1 MGAVRWCDV
10 LRGSFRVFAASLSGR
25 VRGVLLAVVTLVALL
40 GSLLVVVSQP
50 TPAQAAVT
58 GTGGQYVPMPSN
70 ARVLGGGTSK
80 GTYRTVK
87 VAGVD
92 GLPSSGIGAVTMMVT
107 IVAPAGQGQ
116 LFGRPSSSDPST
128 LLMVYNAGVGGNT
141 SNSSLLA
148 VADDGTIQVMTE
160 TAQSTVIIDITGY
173 YTSTKNGVSA
183 GGFVAMSPA
192 RVLDSR
198 DGTGAAAG
206 QIPAGSQRTIQ
217 ASGSNGIPAGAAAV
231 AVNIVVINREAK
243 AGYVRPTPTD
253 GVRST
258 GVLNYNSTA
267 GLTTAMN
274 AQVAL
279 NSAGKFSL
287 STAEGGG
294 KIDLVVDI
302 QGYFLQSNPG
312 GGFTP
317 QAGRLVDTRTTAS
330 IAAGASFAVQVG
342 GRAGAPTVEGGL
354 SAAAV
359 TFTAV
364 NNSGADSYAKMWA
377 DGAAEPDSSAISS
390 DTTSIVSNTVV
401 TPVGANGNIRIKNMG
416 KAAMNYVVDLQGTY
430 NSLPGGPSDTN
441 RTGQRTS
448 ATTLPFPITDQTNAS
463 VDVGTGNLLV
473 TTSAMSLPG
482 ATSSTPIGAAY
493 NSRSTTVGDVNTM
506 DANRWQYAL
515 AGAGDLTAN
524 ADGVIYTDAVGTAW
538 QFRPSGAQGAF
549 ISPAGLQQ
557 TLTRVDNSTTHEY
570 TLKGWTS
577 NSTTHFNLAGQP
589 TSIVDRNKNQI
600 SFNSDEPGFTLK
612 SLVSTAGVSGA
623 RTANSSYANGVQ
635 TFSQTS
641 GSSSRSVSWTKNSTG
656 DITTYTDALGKQTT
670 FGYTNGDLTSI
681 TAPEGGVTAFTYD
694 SSDRVTKVEQRNTTA
709 GSPGTAVTR
718 FSFKDDTTTLVAD
731 PRSDQSA
738 AVADAKRTTYT
749 LDGND
754 LVTNAVDPAD
764 RERGREYNPANNGVA
779 TATVGKEGGT
789 GTSAQSKSTNDY
801 GKNESQSLTKS
812 TSSSGASSSAT
823 YDAPGA
829 ANKYLPSSTTDSAG
843 DSTSYGYSGVGNQTS
858 TSTGS
863 GADAAKAE
871 LDYNSDG
878 TVKTATAP
886 GNGGNPTKYEY
897 ENKQLKKVTAPNN
910 PSSNTDIIG
919 AKEYTYDAFGRVRT
933 ETDGRGNTTTYGYD
947 NDDRTTSIA
956 FSDGTAT
963 VTRSYDGNGNLL
975 TETSATGT
983 ITNAYDRRN
992 RLTSTVNTA
1001 GGGTVSYGYDLA
1013 GNTVTVTD
1021 AQGQVTHAY
1030 DPSNVLTATTYP
1042 TTAGTAKQVY
1052 LTDDHGRRTNTWLG
1066 APSNATPGVEPAS
1079 WTGHQQVEYDSSGKI
1094 THIKAWTGK
1103 DTTLEVNTKYCYQ
1116 FEAPSDGTCD
1126 DSDKSKDRSKLQWTR
1141 DGSGQAT
1148 KYGYTSGR
1156 LTKITQSGGDT
1167 PTNWAFT
1174 YDKAGN
1180 RTRATATNAT
1190 TEATVS
1196 DQQLSYNAL
1205 GQITTTGY
1213 AYDKTGNMTASPG
1226 ATYTYNG
1233 AQQMTSSTKDGKKT
1247 TYEYAGADMNKLLY
1261 QATDGGAEYGYT
1273 YGTSD
1278 SNGIPVIA
1286 GRELVGTG
1294 TAAVI
1299 SDPTTGQPLDLRT
1312 TDGTT
1317 SMYVLDGI
1325 GNPVA
1330 SIADTGDVAYKVTYD
1345 AYGKE
1350 QVSDD
1355 GGSSAQWQ
1363 QNPYGYKV
1371 GIRASNTDTELT
1383 KFGYRWQSAGTG
1395 TWIER
1400 DTLDAPLSPSDAN
1413 RYAFAGADP
1422 INRSDPTGRSVGGA
1436 VASGVVNGLGVAAGA
1451 VICASTGG
1459 LGCLLG
1465 GVAAGVFF
1473 GAVGGVASEAVEGG
1487 NDYGTSALE
1496 GAVEGGV
1503 SGLVGGGLGLAAT
1516 RFLPTRL

>member
-1 MGAVRWCDV
+1 M
-10 LRGSFRVFAASLSGR
+10 
-25 VRGVLLAVVTLVALL
+25 TLVALL

-92 GLPSSGIGAVTMMVT
+92 GLPSTGIGAVTMMVT

-192 RVLDSR
+192 RVLNSQ

-217 ASGSNGIPAGAAAV
+217 ATGSNGIPKGAAAV
-231 AVNIVVINREAK
+231 AVNIIVINREAK
-243 AGYVRPTPTD
+243 AGYVRPTPTC

-279 NSAGKFSL
+279 SDDGKFSL

-441 RTGQRTS
+441 RTGKRTS
-448 ATTLPFPITDQTNAS
+448 ATTLPFPITDQTSAS

-473 TTSAMSLPG
+473 TTTAMSLPG
-482 ATSSTPIGAAY
+482 VTQNTTIGAAY
-493 NSRSTTVGDVNTM
+493 NSRSTTVGDANTM

-524 ADGVIYTDAVGTAW
+524 AAGVIYTDAVGTAW

-549 ISPAGLQQ
+549 TSPAGLQQ

-612 SLVSTAGVSGA
+612 SLVSTAGVTGA

-641 GSSSRSVSWTKNSTG
+641 GSSTRSVSWTKNSTG
-656 DITTYTDALGKQTT
+656 DITAYTDALGKKTT
-670 FGYTNGDLTSI
+670 FGYTSGDLTSI

-731 PRSDQSA
+731 PRSDQSV
-738 AVADAKRTTYT
+738 AVADTKYTNYT

-754 LVTNAVDPAD
+754 LVTNVVDAAK
-764 RERGREYNPANNGVA
+764 REQSRSYKSTNNGVENSS
-779 TATVGKEGGT
+779 VGT
-789 GTSAQSKSTNDY
+789 GASASTSKNMY
-801 GKNESQSLTKS
+801 GANNEQSLTQS
-812 TSSSGASSSAT
+812 ESGSGTKNSAT
-823 YDAPGA
+823 YGSGSA
-829 ANKYLPSSTTDSAG
+829 AYLPSKVTDSSG
-843 DSTSYGYSGVGNQTS
+843 NETNYGYDGPGNQTS
-858 TSTGS
+858 TATG
-863 GADAAKAE
+863 GTGPEAAKAE
-871 LDYNSDG
+871 LEYNKKETDPYAWG
-878 TVKTATAP
+878 AVKSATAP
-886 GNGGNPTKYEY
+886 GDGDRKTTYSY
-897 ENKQLKKVTAPNN
+897 DTHDQLLAITAPA
-910 PSSNTDIIG
+910 NTVG
-919 AKEYTYDAFGRVRT
+919 EQKYSYDDFGRVKNH
-933 ETDGRGNTTTYGYD
+933 TDGDGGVTTYTYD
-947 NDDRTTSIA
+947 NDDRLLTTA
-956 FSDGTAT
+956 FDDGTAT
-963 VTRSYDGNGNLL
+963 VTNTYDGNGNQL
-975 TETSATGT
+975 TEQSATGT
-983 ITNAYDRRN
+983 ITNTYDQRN

-1001 GGGTVSYGYDLA
+1001 GGGTVSYGFDLA
-1013 GNTVTVTD
+1013 GNTHTVTD
-1021 AQGQVTHAY
+1021 GHGTVTHDY
-1030 DPSNVLTATTYP
+1030 DVANVLTRTTYP
-1042 TTAGTAKQVY
+1042 TANGGTAKQVY
-1052 LTDDHGRRTNTWLG
+1052 KNDDHGRRTDTWLG
-1066 APSNATPGVEPAS
+1066 AVENTDPTQDPTSWQAHQTITYGVSDHVTGVRAVNAEDPSKPVVSLTYCYITGIDAGGDCSATNSANATDKIQWVKDNI
-1079 WTGHQQVEYDSSGKI
+1079 TQQTTTYTYDS
-1094 THIKAWTGK
+1094 
-1103 DTTLEVNTKYCYQ
+1103 NN
-1116 FEAPSDGTCD
+1116 
-1126 DSDKSKDRSKLQWTR
+1126 
-1141 DGSGQAT
+1141 
-1148 KYGYTSGR
+1148 R
-1156 LTKITQSGGDT
+1156 LTKATQAGGTTNIT
-1167 PTNWAFT
+1167 WAYT
-1174 YDKAGN
+1174 YDAAGN
-1180 RTRATATNAT
+1180 RLTAKRGGDVTSSQTLTYN
-1190 TEATVS
+1190 TV
-1196 DQQLSYNAL
+1196 
-1205 GQITTTGY
+1205 GQITSDGY
-1213 AYDKTGNMTASPG
+1213 AYDKVGNLTTAPG
-1226 ATYTYNG
+1226 QTFTYNG
-1233 AQQMTSSTKDGKKT
+1233 AQQMTSSTKDGVT
-1247 TYEYAGADMNKLLY
+1247 TRYEYAGSDMNKLLS
-1261 QATDGGAEYGYT
+1261 QVTDGGAEYDYT

-1278 SNGIPVIA
+1278 SNGVPVIA
-1286 GRELVGTG
+1286 SRTIAGTG
-1294 TAAVI
+1294 TASVI
-1299 SDPTTGQPLDLRT
+1299 SDPGTGQPLDLQT

-1317 SMYVLDGI
+1317 SMWVIDGT

-1330 SIADTGDVAYKVTYD
+1330 AIADTGKTAYTVSYDPYGVETVTVGAD
-1345 AYGKE
+1345 
-1350 QVSDD
+1350 
-1355 GGSSAQWQ
+1355 SAQWKQ
-1363 QNPYGYKV
+1363 HPYGFKS
-1371 GIRASNTDTELT
+1371 GLRSSSTENGLT
-1383 KFGYRWQSAGTG
+1383 KFGYRWQSSTTG
-1395 TWIER
+1395 AWIER
-1400 DTLDAPLSPSDAN
+1400 DTLDAPLDPTNAN
-1413 RYAFAGADP
+1413 RYAFAAGDP
-1422 INRSDPTGRSVGGA
+1422 INHSDPTGQYDLWQATVTGAASGIGSAAGGCLAGGA
-1436 VASGVVNGLGVAAGA
+1436 VGTLAGGVGALPGCGLGAA
-1451 VICASTGG
+1451 TGLVSG
-1459 LGCLLG
+1459 
-1465 GVAAGVFF
+1465 F
-1473 GAVGGVASEAVEGG
+1473 VGGFVTNSLLQLTGMA
-1487 NDYGTSALE
+1487 
-1496 GAVEGGV
+1496 
-1503 SGLVGGGLGLAAT
+1503 
-1516 RFLPTRL
+1516 

>member
-1 MGAVRWCDV
+1 M
-10 LRGSFRVFAASLSGR
+10 
-25 VRGVLLAVVTLVALL
+25 TLVALL

-92 GLPSSGIGAVTMMVT
+92 GLPSTGIGAVTMMVT

-192 RVLDSR
+192 RVLNSQ

-217 ASGSNGIPAGAAAV
+217 ATGSNGIPKGAAAV
-231 AVNIVVINREAK
+231 AVNIIVINREAK
-243 AGYVRPTPTD
+243 AGYVRPTPTG

-279 NSAGKFSL
+279 SDDGKFSL

-441 RTGQRTS
+441 RTGKRTS
-448 ATTLPFPITDQTNAS
+448 ATTLPFPITDQTSAS

-473 TTSAMSLPG
+473 TTTAMSLPG
-482 ATSSTPIGAAY
+482 VTQNTTIGAAY
-493 NSRSTTVGDVNTM
+493 NSRSTTVGDANTM

-524 ADGVIYTDAVGTAW
+524 AAGVIYTDAVGTAW

-549 ISPAGLQQ
+549 TSPAGLQQ

-612 SLVSTAGVSGA
+612 SLVSTAGVTGA

-641 GSSSRSVSWTKNSTG
+641 GSSTRSVSWTKNSTG
-656 DITTYTDALGKQTT
+656 DITAYTDALGKKTT
-670 FGYTNGDLTSI
+670 FGYTSGDLTSI

-731 PRSDQSA
+731 PRSDQSV
-738 AVADAKRTTYT
+738 AVADTKYTNYT

-754 LVTNAVDPAD
+754 LVTNVVDAAK
-764 RERGREYNPANNGVA
+764 REQSRSYKSTNNGVENSS
-779 TATVGKEGGT
+779 VGT
-789 GTSAQSKSTNDY
+789 GASASTSKNMY
-801 GKNESQSLTKS
+801 GANNEQSLTQS
-812 TSSSGASSSAT
+812 ESGSGTKNSAT
-823 YDAPGA
+823 YGSGSA
-829 ANKYLPSSTTDSAG
+829 AYLPSKVTDSSG
-843 DSTSYGYSGVGNQTS
+843 NETNYGYDGPGNQTS
-858 TSTGS
+858 TATG
-863 GADAAKAE
+863 GTGPEAAKAE
-871 LDYNSDG
+871 LEYNKKETDPYAWG
-878 TVKTATAP
+878 AVKSATAP
-886 GNGGNPTKYEY
+886 GDGDRKTTYSY
-897 ENKQLKKVTAPNN
+897 DTHDQLLAITAPA
-910 PSSNTDIIG
+910 NTVG
-919 AKEYTYDAFGRVRT
+919 EQKYSYDDFGRVKNH
-933 ETDGRGNTTTYGYD
+933 TDGDGGVTTYTYD
-947 NDDRTTSIA
+947 NDDRLLTTA
-956 FSDGTAT
+956 FDDGTAT
-963 VTRSYDGNGNLL
+963 VTNTYDGNGNQL
-975 TETSATGT
+975 TEQSATGT
-983 ITNAYDRRN
+983 ITNTYDQRN

-1001 GGGTVSYGYDLA
+1001 GGGTVSYGFDLA
-1013 GNTVTVTD
+1013 GNTHTVTD
-1021 AQGQVTHAY
+1021 GHGTVTHDY
-1030 DPSNVLTATTYP
+1030 DVANVLTRTTYP
-1042 TTAGTAKQVY
+1042 TANGGTAKQVY
-1052 LTDDHGRRTNTWLG
+1052 KNDDHGRRTDTWLG
-1066 APSNATPGVEPAS
+1066 AVENTDPTQDPTSWQAHQTITYGVSDHVTGVRAVNAEDPSKPVVSLTYCYITGIDAGGDCSATNSANATDKIQWVKDNI
-1079 WTGHQQVEYDSSGKI
+1079 TQQTTTYTYDS
-1094 THIKAWTGK
+1094 
-1103 DTTLEVNTKYCYQ
+1103 NN
-1116 FEAPSDGTCD
+1116 
-1126 DSDKSKDRSKLQWTR
+1126 
-1141 DGSGQAT
+1141 
-1148 KYGYTSGR
+1148 R
-1156 LTKITQSGGDT
+1156 LTKATQAGGTTNIT
-1167 PTNWAFT
+1167 WAYT
-1174 YDKAGN
+1174 YDAAGN
-1180 RTRATATNAT
+1180 RLTAKRGGDVTSSQTLTYN
-1190 TEATVS
+1190 TV
-1196 DQQLSYNAL
+1196 
-1205 GQITTTGY
+1205 GQITSDGY
-1213 AYDKTGNMTASPG
+1213 AYDKVGNLTTAPG
-1226 ATYTYNG
+1226 QTFTYNG
-1233 AQQMTSSTKDGKKT
+1233 AQQMTSSTKDGVT
-1247 TYEYAGADMNKLLY
+1247 TRYEYAGSDMNKLLS
-1261 QATDGGAEYGYT
+1261 QVTDGGAEYDYT

-1278 SNGIPVIA
+1278 SNGVPVIA
-1286 GRELVGTG
+1286 SRTIAGTG
-1294 TAAVI
+1294 TASVI
-1299 SDPTTGQPLDLRT
+1299 SDPGTGQPLDLQT

-1317 SMYVLDGI
+1317 SMWVIDGT

-1330 SIADTGDVAYKVTYD
+1330 AIADTGKTAYTVSYDPYGVETVTVGAD
-1345 AYGKE
+1345 
-1350 QVSDD
+1350 
-1355 GGSSAQWQ
+1355 SAQWK
-1363 QNPYGYKV
+1363 QNPYGFKS
-1371 GIRASNTDTELT
+1371 GLRSSSTENGLT
-1383 KFGYRWQSAGTG
+1383 KFGYRWQSSTTG
-1395 TWIER
+1395 AWIER
-1400 DTLDAPLSPSDAN
+1400 DTLDAPLDPTNAN
-1413 RYAFAGADP
+1413 RYAFAAGDP
-1422 INRSDPTGRSVGGA
+1422 INHSDPTGQYDLWQATVTGAASGIGSAAGGCLAGGA
-1436 VASGVVNGLGVAAGA
+1436 VGTLAGGVGALPGCGLGAA
-1451 VICASTGG
+1451 TGLVSG
-1459 LGCLLG
+1459 
-1465 GVAAGVFF
+1465 F
-1473 GAVGGVASEAVEGG
+1473 VGGFVTNSLLQLTGMA
-1487 NDYGTSALE
+1487 
-1496 GAVEGGV
+1496 
-1503 SGLVGGGLGLAAT
+1503 
-1516 RFLPTRL
+1516 

>member
-1 MGAVRWCDV
+1 M
-10 LRGSFRVFAASLSGR
+10 
-25 VRGVLLAVVTLVALL
+25 LAVVTLVALL

-92 GLPSSGIGAVTMMVT
+92 GLPSTGIGAVTMMVT

-192 RVLDSR
+192 RVLNSQ

-217 ASGSNGIPAGAAAV
+217 ATGSNGIPKGAAAV
-231 AVNIVVINREAK
+231 AVNIIVINREAK
-243 AGYVRPTPTD
+243 AGYVRPTPTG

-279 NSAGKFSL
+279 SDDGKFSL

-441 RTGQRTS
+441 RTGKRTS
-448 ATTLPFPITDQTNAS
+448 ATTLPFPITDQTSAS

-473 TTSAMSLPG
+473 TTTAMSLPG
-482 ATSSTPIGAAY
+482 VTQNTTIGAAY
-493 NSRSTTVGDVNTM
+493 NSRSTTVGDANTM

-524 ADGVIYTDAVGTAW
+524 AAGVIYTDAVGTAW

-549 ISPAGLQQ
+549 TSPAGLQQ

-612 SLVSTAGVSGA
+612 SLVSTAGVTGA

-641 GSSSRSVSWTKNSTG
+641 GSSTRSVSWTKNSTG
-656 DITTYTDALGKQTT
+656 DITAYTDALGKKTT
-670 FGYTNGDLTSI
+670 FGYTSGDLTSI

-731 PRSDQSA
+731 PRSDQSV
-738 AVADAKRTTYT
+738 AVADTKYTNYT

-754 LVTNAVDPAD
+754 LVTNVVDAAK
-764 RERGREYNPANNGVA
+764 REQSRSYKSTNNGVENSS
-779 TATVGKEGGT
+779 VGT
-789 GTSAQSKSTNDY
+789 GASASTSKNMY
-801 GKNESQSLTKS
+801 GANNEQSLTQS
-812 TSSSGASSSAT
+812 ESGSGTKNSAT
-823 YDAPGA
+823 YGSGSA
-829 ANKYLPSSTTDSAG
+829 AYLPSKVTDSSG
-843 DSTSYGYSGVGNQTS
+843 NETNYGYDGPGNQTS
-858 TSTGS
+858 TATG
-863 GADAAKAE
+863 GTGPEAAKAE
-871 LDYNSDG
+871 LEYNKKETDPYAWG
-878 TVKTATAP
+878 AVKSATAP
-886 GNGGNPTKYEY
+886 GDGDRKTTYSY
-897 ENKQLKKVTAPNN
+897 DTHDQLLAITAPA
-910 PSSNTDIIG
+910 NTVG
-919 AKEYTYDAFGRVRT
+919 EQKYSYDDFGRVKNH
-933 ETDGRGNTTTYGYD
+933 TDGDGGVTTYTYD
-947 NDDRTTSIA
+947 NDDRLLTTA
-956 FSDGTAT
+956 FDDGTAT
-963 VTRSYDGNGNLL
+963 VTNTYDGNGNQL
-975 TETSATGT
+975 TEQSATGT
-983 ITNAYDRRN
+983 ITNTYDQRN

-1013 GNTVTVTD
+1013 GNTHTVTD
-1021 AQGQVTHAY
+1021 GHGTVTHDY
-1030 DPSNVLTATTYP
+1030 DVANVLTRTTYP
-1042 TTAGTAKQVY
+1042 TANGGTAKQVY
-1052 LTDDHGRRTNTWLG
+1052 KNDDHGRRTDTWLG
-1066 APSNATPGVEPAS
+1066 AVENTDPTQDPTSWQAHQTITYGVSDHVTGVRAVNAEDPSKPVVSLTYCYITGIDAGGDCSATNSANATDKIQWVKDNI
-1079 WTGHQQVEYDSSGKI
+1079 TQQTTTYTYDS
-1094 THIKAWTGK
+1094 
-1103 DTTLEVNTKYCYQ
+1103 NN
-1116 FEAPSDGTCD
+1116 
-1126 DSDKSKDRSKLQWTR
+1126 
-1141 DGSGQAT
+1141 
-1148 KYGYTSGR
+1148 R
-1156 LTKITQSGGDT
+1156 LTKATQAGGTTNIT
-1167 PTNWAFT
+1167 WAYT
-1174 YDKAGN
+1174 YDAAGN
-1180 RTRATATNAT
+1180 RLTAKRGGDVTSSQTLTYN
-1190 TEATVS
+1190 TV
-1196 DQQLSYNAL
+1196 
-1205 GQITTTGY
+1205 GQITSDGY
-1213 AYDKTGNMTASPG
+1213 AYDKVGNLTTAPG
-1226 ATYTYNG
+1226 QTFTYNG
-1233 AQQMTSSTKDGKKT
+1233 AQQMTSSTKDGVT
-1247 TYEYAGADMNKLLY
+1247 TRYEYAGSDMNKLLS
-1261 QATDGGAEYGYT
+1261 QVTDGGAEYDYT

-1278 SNGIPVIA
+1278 SNGVPVIA
-1286 GRELVGTG
+1286 SRTIAGTG
-1294 TAAVI
+1294 TASVI
-1299 SDPTTGQPLDLRT
+1299 SDPGTGQPLDLQT

-1317 SMYVLDGI
+1317 SMWVIDGT

-1330 SIADTGDVAYKVTYD
+1330 AIADTGKTAYTVSYDPYGVETVTVGAD
-1345 AYGKE
+1345 
-1350 QVSDD
+1350 
-1355 GGSSAQWQ
+1355 SAQWK
-1363 QNPYGYKV
+1363 QNPYGFKS
-1371 GIRASNTDTELT
+1371 GLRSSSTENGLT
-1383 KFGYRWQSAGTG
+1383 KFGYRWQSSTTG
-1395 TWIER
+1395 AWIER
-1400 DTLDAPLSPSDAN
+1400 DTLDAPLDPTNAN
-1413 RYAFAGADP
+1413 RYAFAAGDP
-1422 INRSDPTGRSVGGA
+1422 INHSDPTGQYDLWQATVTGAASGIGSAAGGCLAGGA
-1436 VASGVVNGLGVAAGA
+1436 VGTLAGGVGALPGCGLGAA
-1451 VICASTGG
+1451 TGLVSG
-1459 LGCLLG
+1459 
-1465 GVAAGVFF
+1465 F
-1473 GAVGGVASEAVEGG
+1473 VGGFVTNSLLQLTGMA
-1487 NDYGTSALE
+1487 
-1496 GAVEGGV
+1496 
-1503 SGLVGGGLGLAAT
+1503 
-1516 RFLPTRL
+1516 

>member
-1 MGAVRWCDV
+1 M
-10 LRGSFRVFAASLSGR
+10 
-25 VRGVLLAVVTLVALL
+25 
-40 GSLLVVVSQP
+40 
-50 TPAQAAVT
+50 
-58 GTGGQYVPMPSN
+58 
-70 ARVLGGGTSK
+70 
-80 GTYRTVK
+80 
-87 VAGVD
+87 
-92 GLPSSGIGAVTMMVT
+92 
-107 IVAPAGQGQ
+107 
-116 LFGRPSSSDPST
+116 
-128 LLMVYNAGVGGNT
+128 
-141 SNSSLLA
+141 
-148 VADDGTIQVMTE
+148 
-160 TAQSTVIIDITGY
+160 
-173 YTSTKNGVSA
+173 
-183 GGFVAMSPA
+183 
-192 RVLDSR
+192 
-198 DGTGAAAG
+198 
-206 QIPAGSQRTIQ
+206 
-217 ASGSNGIPAGAAAV
+217 
-231 AVNIVVINREAK
+231 
-243 AGYVRPTPTD
+243 
-253 GVRST
+253 
-258 GVLNYNSTA
+258 
-267 GLTTAMN
+267 
-274 AQVAL
+274 
-279 NSAGKFSL
+279 
-287 STAEGGG
+287 
-294 KIDLVVDI
+294 
-302 QGYFLQSNPG
+302 
-312 GGFTP
+312 
-317 QAGRLVDTRTTAS
+317 
-330 IAAGASFAVQVG
+330 
-342 GRAGAPTVEGGL
+342 
-354 SAAAV
+354 

-364 NNSGADSYAKMWA
+364 NDSGADSYAKMWA

-416 KAAMNYVVDLQGTY
+416 TAAMNYVVDLQGAY
-430 NSLPGGPSDTN
+430 NSLPGGPVNTN

-473 TTSAMSLPG
+473 TTTAMSLPG
-482 ATSSTPIGAAY
+482 VTQNTTIGAAY
-493 NSRSTTVGDVNTM
+493 NSRSTTVGDANTM

-623 RTANSSYANGVQ
+623 RTANSSYANRVQ

-641 GSSSRSVSWTKNSTG
+641 GSSKRSVSWAKNSTG
-656 DITTYTDALGKQTT
+656 DITTYTDALGKKTT
-670 FGYTNGDLTSI
+670 FGYTSGDLTSI

-694 SSDRVTKVEQRNTTA
+694 SSDRITEVEQRNTTA

-731 PRSDQSA
+731 PRSDQSV

-754 LVTNAVDPAD
+754 LVTKAVDPAD
-764 RERGREYNPANNGVA
+764 RERGREYNPANNGVT
-779 TATVGKEGGT
+779 TATTGT
-789 GTSAQSKSTNDY
+789 GDTTSTSTNDY

-812 TSSSGASSSAT
+812 TSSSGSSSSAT

-843 DSTSYGYSGVGNQTS
+843 DSTSYEYSGVGNPTS
-858 TSTGS
+858 TSTG
-863 GADAAKAE
+863 GTADAAKAE

-910 PSSNTDIIG
+910 PSSNTDIVG
-919 AKEYTYDAFGRVRT
+919 AKEYTYDGFGRMRT

-983 ITNAYDRRN
+983 ITNTYDQRN

-1021 AQGQVTHAY
+1021 AQGQVTHEY

-1042 TTAGTAKQVY
+1042 TNAGTAKQVY
-1052 LTDDHGRRTNTWLG
+1052 LTDDHGRRTDTWLG
-1066 APSNATPGVEPAS
+1066 APSNATPGAEPAS
-1079 WTGHQQVEYDSSGKI
+1079 WTGHQQVEYDASGKI

-1103 DTTLEVNTKYCYQ
+1103 DAALEVNTKYCYQ

-1190 TEATVS
+1190 IEATVS

-1233 AQQMTSSTKDGKKT
+1233 AQQMTSSTKDGKTT

-1261 QATDGGAEYGYT
+1261 QATDGRAEYGYT

-1278 SNGIPVIA
+1278 SNGVPVIA
-1286 GRELVGTG
+1286 SRELVGTG

-1299 SDPTTGQPLDLRT
+1299 SDPTTGQLLDLRT

-1330 SIADTGDVAYKVTYD
+1330 SLKDTGAVAYKVTYD

-1350 QVSDD
+1350 QVNAD

-1363 QNPYGYKV
+1363 QNPYGYKA
-1371 GIRASNTDTELT
+1371 GIRASNTDTGLT
-1383 KFGYRWQSAGTG
+1383 KFGYRWQSAATG
-1395 TWIER
+1395 SWIER
-1400 DTLDAPLSPSDAN
+1400 DTLDAPLSPSNAN
-1413 RYAFAGADP
+1413 RYAYAGADP
-1422 INRSDPTGRSVGGA
+1422 INKSDPRGRD
-1436 VASGVVNGLGVAAGA
+1436 
-1451 VICASTGG
+1451 
-1459 LGCLLG
+1459 
-1465 GVAAGVFF
+1465 VFDSATDAF
-1473 GAVGGVASEAVEGG
+1473 GKA
-1487 NDYGTSALE
+1487 
-1496 GAVEGGV
+1496 
-1503 SGLVGGGLGLAAT
+1503 GLVGNLANIGYYAAT
-1516 RFLPTRL
+1516 GNSKAAATETVGLITGTLAGAACELGIAAATGGVGVIATAGCYAVGTAVSNVTTGKVF

>member
-1 MGAVRWCDV
+1 M
-10 LRGSFRVFAASLSGR
+10 
-25 VRGVLLAVVTLVALL
+25 TLVALL

-92 GLPSSGIGAVTMMVT
+92 GLPSTGIGAVTMMVT

-192 RVLDSR
+192 RVLNSQ

-217 ASGSNGIPAGAAAV
+217 ATGSNGIPKGAAAV
-231 AVNIVVINREAK
+231 AVNIIVINREAK
-243 AGYVRPTPTD
+243 AGYVRPTPTC

-279 NSAGKFSL
+279 SDDGKFSL

-441 RTGQRTS
+441 RTGKRTS
-448 ATTLPFPITDQTNAS
+448 ATTLPFPITDQTSAS

-473 TTSAMSLPG
+473 TTTAMSLPG
-482 ATSSTPIGAAY
+482 VTQNTTIGAAY
-493 NSRSTTVGDVNTM
+493 NSRSTTVGDANTM

-524 ADGVIYTDAVGTAW
+524 AAGVIYTDAVGTAW

-549 ISPAGLQQ
+549 TSPAGLQQ

-612 SLVSTAGVSGA
+612 SLVSTAGVTGA

-641 GSSSRSVSWTKNSTG
+641 GSSTRSVSWTKNSTG
-656 DITTYTDALGKQTT
+656 DITAYTDALGKKTT
-670 FGYTNGDLTSI
+670 FGYTSGDLTSI

-731 PRSDQSA
+731 PRSDQSV
-738 AVADAKRTTYT
+738 AVADTKYTNYT

-754 LVTNAVDPAD
+754 LVTNVVDAAK
-764 RERGREYNPANNGVA
+764 REQSRSYKSTNNGVENSS
-779 TATVGKEGGT
+779 VGT
-789 GTSAQSKSTNDY
+789 GASASTSKNMY
-801 GKNESQSLTKS
+801 GANNEQSLTQS
-812 TSSSGASSSAT
+812 ESGSGTKNSAT
-823 YDAPGA
+823 YGSGSA
-829 ANKYLPSSTTDSAG
+829 AYLPSKVTDSSG
-843 DSTSYGYSGVGNQTS
+843 NETNYGYDGPGNQTS
-858 TSTGS
+858 TATG
-863 GADAAKAE
+863 GTGPEAAKAE
-871 LDYNSDG
+871 LEYNKKETDPYAWG
-878 TVKTATAP
+878 AVKSATAP
-886 GNGGNPTKYEY
+886 GDGDRKTTYSY
-897 ENKQLKKVTAPNN
+897 DTHDQLLAITAPA
-910 PSSNTDIIG
+910 NTVG
-919 AKEYTYDAFGRVRT
+919 EQKYSYDDFGRVKNH
-933 ETDGRGNTTTYGYD
+933 TDGDGGVTTYTYD
-947 NDDRTTSIA
+947 NDDRLLTTA
-956 FSDGTAT
+956 FDDGTAT
-963 VTRSYDGNGNLL
+963 VTNTYDGNGNQL
-975 TETSATGT
+975 TEQSATGT
-983 ITNAYDRRN
+983 ITNTYDQRN

-1001 GGGTVSYGYDLA
+1001 GGGTVSYGFDLA
-1013 GNTVTVTD
+1013 GNTHTVTD
-1021 AQGQVTHAY
+1021 GHGTVTHDY
-1030 DPSNVLTATTYP
+1030 DVANVLTRTTYP
-1042 TTAGTAKQVY
+1042 TANGGTAKQVY
-1052 LTDDHGRRTNTWLG
+1052 KNDDHGRRTDTWLG
-1066 APSNATPGVEPAS
+1066 AVENTDPTQDPTSWQAHQTITYGVSDHVTGVRAVNAEDPSKPVVSLTYCYITGIDAGGDCSATNSANATDKIQWVKDNI
-1079 WTGHQQVEYDSSGKI
+1079 TQQTTTYTYDS
-1094 THIKAWTGK
+1094 
-1103 DTTLEVNTKYCYQ
+1103 NN
-1116 FEAPSDGTCD
+1116 
-1126 DSDKSKDRSKLQWTR
+1126 
-1141 DGSGQAT
+1141 
-1148 KYGYTSGR
+1148 R
-1156 LTKITQSGGDT
+1156 LTKATQAGGTTNIT
-1167 PTNWAFT
+1167 WAYT
-1174 YDKAGN
+1174 YDAAGN
-1180 RTRATATNAT
+1180 RLTAKRGGDVTSSQTLTYN
-1190 TEATVS
+1190 TV
-1196 DQQLSYNAL
+1196 
-1205 GQITTTGY
+1205 GQITSDGY
-1213 AYDKTGNMTASPG
+1213 AYDKVGNLTTAPG
-1226 ATYTYNG
+1226 QTFTYNG
-1233 AQQMTSSTKDGKKT
+1233 AQQMTSSTKDGVT
-1247 TYEYAGADMNKLLY
+1247 TRYEYAGSDMNKLLS
-1261 QATDGGAEYGYT
+1261 QVTDGGAEYDYT

-1278 SNGIPVIA
+1278 SNGVPVIA
-1286 GRELVGTG
+1286 SRTIAGTG
-1294 TAAVI
+1294 TASVI
-1299 SDPTTGQPLDLRT
+1299 SDPGTGQPLDLQT

-1317 SMYVLDGI
+1317 SMWVIDGT

-1330 SIADTGDVAYKVTYD
+1330 AIADTGKTAYTVSYDPYGVETVTVGAD
-1345 AYGKE
+1345 
-1350 QVSDD
+1350 
-1355 GGSSAQWQ
+1355 SAQWK
-1363 QNPYGYKV
+1363 QNPYGFKS
-1371 GIRASNTDTELT
+1371 GLRSSSTENGLT
-1383 KFGYRWQSAGTG
+1383 KFGYRWQSSTTG
-1395 TWIER
+1395 AWIER
-1400 DTLDAPLSPSDAN
+1400 DTLDAPLDPTNAN
-1413 RYAFAGADP
+1413 RYAFAAGDP
-1422 INRSDPTGRSVGGA
+1422 INHSDPTGQYDLWQATVTGAASGIGSAAGGCLAGGA
-1436 VASGVVNGLGVAAGA
+1436 VGTLAGGVGALPGCGLGAA
-1451 VICASTGG
+1451 TGLVSG
-1459 LGCLLG
+1459 
-1465 GVAAGVFF
+1465 F
-1473 GAVGGVASEAVEGG
+1473 VGGFVTNSLLQLTGMA
-1487 NDYGTSALE
+1487 
-1496 GAVEGGV
+1496 
-1503 SGLVGGGLGLAAT
+1503 
-1516 RFLPTRL
+1516 

>member
-58 GTGGQYVPMPSN
+58 GSGGQYVPMPSN

-192 RVLDSR
+192 RILDSR

-206 QIPAGSQRTIQ
+206 QIPPGSQRTIQ
-217 ASGSNGIPAGAAAV
+217 ATGSNGIPAGAAAV

-279 NSAGKFSL
+279 NSAGKLSL

-416 KAAMNYVVDLQGTY
+416 KAAMDYVVDLQGTY

-473 TTSAMSLPG
+473 TTTALSLPG
-482 ATSSTPIGAAY
+482 VTQNTTIGAAY
-493 NSRSTTVGDVNTM
+493 NSRSTTVGDANTM

-524 ADGVIYTDAVGTAW
+524 AAGVIYTDAVGTAW
-538 QFRPSGAQGAF
+538 QFRPSGTQGAF

-641 GSSSRSVSWTKNSTG
+641 GSSSRSASWTKNSTG
-656 DITTYTDALGKQTT
+656 DITTYTDALGKKTT
-670 FGYTNGDLTSI
+670 FGYTSGDLTSI

-709 GSPGTAVTR
+709 GSAGTAVTR

-731 PRSDQSA
+731 PRSDQSV
-738 AVADAKRTTYT
+738 AVADTKYTNYT

-754 LVTNAVDPAD
+754 LVTNVVDAAK
-764 RERGREYNPANNGVA
+764 REQSRSYKSTNNGVENSS
-779 TATVGKEGGT
+779 VGAGASAS
-789 GTSAQSKSTNDY
+789 TSKNTY
-801 GKNESQSLTKS
+801 GANNEQSLTQS
-812 TSSSGASSSAT
+812 ESGSGTKNSAT
-823 YDAPGA
+823 YGSGSA
-829 ANKYLPSSTTDSAG
+829 AYLPSKVTDSSG
-843 DSTSYGYSGVGNQTS
+843 NETNYGYDGPGNQTS
-858 TSTGS
+858 TATG
-863 GADAAKAE
+863 GTGPEAAKAE
-871 LDYNSDG
+871 LEYNKKG
-878 TVKTATAP
+878 TDPYAWGAVKSATAP
-886 GNGGNPTKYEY
+886 GDSDRDRKTTYSY
-897 ENKQLKKVTAPNN
+897 DTHDQLLAITAPA
-910 PSSNTDIIG
+910 STVGEQKYS
-919 AKEYTYDAFGRVRT
+919 YDDFGRVKNH
-933 ETDGRGNTTTYGYD
+933 TDGDGGVTTYTYD
-947 NDDRTTSIA
+947 NDDRLLTTA
-956 FSDGTAT
+956 FDDGTAT
-963 VTRSYDGNGNLL
+963 VTNTYDGNGNQL
-975 TETSATGT
+975 TEQSATGT
-983 ITNAYDRRN
+983 ITNTYDQRN

-1001 GGGTVSYGYDLA
+1001 GGGQVSYGYDLA
-1013 GNTVTVTD
+1013 GNTAKVTD
-1021 AQGQVTHAY
+1021 AHGTVTHDY
-1030 DPSNVLTATTYP
+1030 DVANVLTRTTYP
-1042 TTAGTAKQVY
+1042 TANGGTAKQVY
-1052 LTDDHGRRTNTWLG
+1052 KNDDHGRRTDTWLG
-1066 APSNATPGVEPAS
+1066 AVENTDPTKDPTSWQAHQTITYGVSDHVTGVRAVNADDPTKPVVSLTYCYITGIAAGGDCTAVKSANATDKIQWVKDNI
-1079 WTGHQQVEYDSSGKI
+1079 TQQTTTYTYDSNS
-1094 THIKAWTGK
+1094 
-1103 DTTLEVNTKYCYQ
+1103 
-1116 FEAPSDGTCD
+1116 
-1126 DSDKSKDRSKLQWTR
+1126 
-1141 DGSGQAT
+1141 
-1148 KYGYTSGR
+1148 R
-1156 LTKITQSGGDT
+1156 LTKAEQAGGA
-1167 PTNWAFT
+1167 TNVTWTYT
-1174 YDKAGN
+1174 YDAAGN
-1180 RTRATATNAT
+1180 RLTAKRGGDVTSSQTLTYN
-1190 TEATVS
+1190 TV
-1196 DQQLSYNAL
+1196 
-1205 GQITTTGY
+1205 GQITSDGY
-1213 AYDKTGNMTASPG
+1213 AYDGVGNMVKAPG
-1226 ATYTYNG
+1226 QTFTYNG
-1233 AQQMTSSTKDGKKT
+1233 AQQMTASTKDGVT
-1247 TYEYAGADMNKLLY
+1247 TSYEYAGGDMNKLLS
-1261 QATDGGAEYGYT
+1261 QATDGGAEYDYT

-1278 SNGIPVIA
+1278 SNGVPVIA
-1286 GRELVGTG
+1286 SRTIAGSG
-1294 TAAVI
+1294 TASVI
-1299 SDPTTGQPLDLRT
+1299 SDPGTGQPLDLQT

-1317 SMYVLDGI
+1317 SMWVIDGT
-1325 GNPVA
+1325 GSPA
-1330 SIADTGDVAYKVTYD
+1330 AAIADTGKTAYTVSYD
-1345 AYGKE
+1345 PYGVE
-1350 QVSDD
+1350 TVGV

-1363 QNPYGYKV
+1363 QNPYGFKS
-1371 GIRASNTDTELT
+1371 GLRSSSTDNGLT
-1383 KFGYRWQSAGTG
+1383 KFGYRWQSSTTG
-1395 TWIER
+1395 GWLER
-1400 DTLDAPLSPSDAN
+1400 DTLDAPLSPTNAN
-1413 RYAFAGADP
+1413 RYAYAGDDP
-1422 INRSDPTGRSVGGA
+1422 INLYDPTGFGACSYALFGTGLGLLLTGASAFTGGATLPFAAGLLVTALGAGGA
-1436 VASGVVNGLGVAAGA
+1436 VDSCDGPEPNPWYVD
-1451 VICASTGG
+1451 STPP
-1459 LGCLLG
+1459 
-1465 GVAAGVFF
+1465 
-1473 GAVGGVASEAVEGG
+1473 E
-1487 NDYGTSALE
+1487 Y
-1496 GAVEGGV
+1496 
-1503 SGLVGGGLGLAAT
+1503 
-1516 RFLPTRL
+1516 

>member
-1 MGAVRWCDV
+1 M
-10 LRGSFRVFAASLSGR
+10 
-25 VRGVLLAVVTLVALL
+25 TLVALL

-92 GLPSSGIGAVTMMVT
+92 GLPSTGIGAVTMMVT

-192 RVLDSR
+192 RVLNSQ

-217 ASGSNGIPAGAAAV
+217 ATGSNGIPKGAAAV
-231 AVNIVVINREAK
+231 AVNIIVINREAK
-243 AGYVRPTPTD
+243 AGYVRPTPTG

-279 NSAGKFSL
+279 SDDGKFSL

-441 RTGQRTS
+441 RTGKRTS
-448 ATTLPFPITDQTNAS
+448 ATTLPFPITDQTSAS

-473 TTSAMSLPG
+473 TTTAMSLPG
-482 ATSSTPIGAAY
+482 VTQNTTIGAAY
-493 NSRSTTVGDVNTM
+493 NSRSTTVGDANTM

-524 ADGVIYTDAVGTAW
+524 AAGVIYTDAVGTAW

-549 ISPAGLQQ
+549 TSPAGLQQ

-612 SLVSTAGVSGA
+612 SLVSTAGVTGA

-641 GSSSRSVSWTKNSTG
+641 GSSTRSVSWTKNSTG
-656 DITTYTDALGKQTT
+656 DITTYTDALGKKTT
-670 FGYTNGDLTSI
+670 FGYTSGDLTSI

-694 SSDRVTKVEQRNTTA
+694 SSDRITKVEQRNTTA

-731 PRSDQSA
+731 PRSDQSV
-738 AVADAKRTTYT
+738 AVADTKYTNYT

-754 LVTNAVDPAD
+754 LVTNVVDAAK
-764 RERGREYNPANNGVA
+764 REQSRSYKSTNNGVENSS
-779 TATVGKEGGT
+779 VGAGASAS
-789 GTSAQSKSTNDY
+789 TSKNMY
-801 GKNESQSLTKS
+801 GANNEQSLTQS
-812 TSSSGASSSAT
+812 ESGSGTKNSAT
-823 YDAPGA
+823 YGSGSA
-829 ANKYLPSSTTDSAG
+829 AYLPSKVTDSSG
-843 DSTSYGYSGVGNQTS
+843 NETSFGYDGPGNQTS
-858 TSTGS
+858 TATG
-863 GADAAKAE
+863 GTGPEAAKAE
-871 LDYNSDG
+871 LEYNKKG
-878 TVKTATAP
+878 TDPYAWGAVKSATAP
-886 GNGGNPTKYEY
+886 GDSDRDRKTTYSY
-897 ENKQLKKVTAPNN
+897 DTHDQLLAITAPA
-910 PSSNTDIIG
+910 NTVG
-919 AKEYTYDAFGRVRT
+919 EQKYSYDDFGRVKNH
-933 ETDGRGNTTTYGYD
+933 TDGDGGVTTYTYD
-947 NDDRTTSIA
+947 NDDRLLTTA
-956 FSDGTAT
+956 FDDGTAT
-963 VTRSYDGNGNLL
+963 VTNTYDGNGNQLS
-975 TETSATGT
+975 EQSATGT
-983 ITNAYDRRN
+983 ITNTYDQRN

-1013 GNTVTVTD
+1013 GNTAKVTD
-1021 AQGQVTHAY
+1021 AHGTVTHDY
-1030 DPSNVLTATTYP
+1030 DVANVLTRTTYP
-1042 TTAGTAKQVY
+1042 TANGGTAKQVY
-1052 LTDDHGRRTNTWLG
+1052 KNDDHGRRTDAWLG
-1066 APSNATPGVEPAS
+1066 AVENTDPTQDPTSWQAHQTITYGVSDHVTGVRAVNADDPSKPVVSLTYCYITGIDAGGDCSATNSANATDKIQWVKDNI
-1079 WTGHQQVEYDSSGKI
+1079 TQQTTTYTYDSNS
-1094 THIKAWTGK
+1094 
-1103 DTTLEVNTKYCYQ
+1103 
-1116 FEAPSDGTCD
+1116 
-1126 DSDKSKDRSKLQWTR
+1126 
-1141 DGSGQAT
+1141 
-1148 KYGYTSGR
+1148 R
-1156 LTKITQSGGDT
+1156 LTKATQAGGATNIT
-1167 PTNWAFT
+1167 WAYT
-1174 YDKAGN
+1174 YDAAGN
-1180 RTRATATNAT
+1180 RLTAKRGGDVTSSQTLTYN
-1190 TEATVS
+1190 TV
-1196 DQQLSYNAL
+1196 
-1205 GQITTTGY
+1205 GQITSDGY
-1213 AYDKTGNMTASPG
+1213 AYDGVGNMVKAPG
-1226 ATYTYNG
+1226 QTFTYNG
-1233 AQQMTSSTKDGKKT
+1233 AQQMTSSTKDGVT
-1247 TYEYAGADMNKLLY
+1247 TSYEYAGGDMNKLLS
-1261 QATDGGAEYGYT
+1261 QATDGGAEYDYT

-1278 SNGIPVIA
+1278 SNGVPVIA
-1286 GRELVGTG
+1286 SRTIAGSG
-1294 TAAVI
+1294 TASVI
-1299 SDPTTGQPLDLRT
+1299 SDPGTGQPLDLQT

-1317 SMYVLDGI
+1317 SMWIIDGT

-1330 SIADTGDVAYKVTYD
+1330 AITDTGKTAYTVSYDPYGVETVT
-1345 AYGKE
+1345 
-1350 QVSDD
+1350 V
-1355 GGSSAQWQ
+1355 GGDSAQWQ
-1363 QNPYGYKV
+1363 QNPYGFKS
-1371 GIRASNTDTELT
+1371 GLRSSSTDNGLT
-1383 KFGYRWQSAGTG
+1383 KFGYRWQSSVTG
-1395 TWIER
+1395 GWIER
-1400 DTLDAPLSPSDAN
+1400 DTLDAPLSPSNAN
-1413 RYAFAGADP
+1413 RYAYAGTDP
-1422 INRSDPTGRSVGGA
+1422 ANSADPTGRVNCYAQPLTAAAAVPAATSIGNSALNWMKGGA
-1436 VASGVVNGLGVAAGA
+1436 FVVGSGVGVAF
-1451 VICASTGG
+1451 
-1459 LGCLLG
+1459 
-1465 GVAAGVFF
+1465 AAGT
-1473 GAVGGVASEAVEGG
+1473 AVGGSFIYLAKVDDCLSGGKPSNVYVGSNDGNAASPG
-1487 NDYGTSALE
+1487 Y
-1496 GAVEGGV
+1496 
-1503 SGLVGGGLGLAAT
+1503 
-1516 RFLPTRL
+1516 

>member
-1 MGAVRWCDV
+1 M
-10 LRGSFRVFAASLSGR
+10 
-25 VRGVLLAVVTLVALL
+25 LAVVTLVALL

-50 TPAQAAVT
+50 APAQAVVT

-70 ARVLGGGTSK
+70 ARVLGGATEK
-80 GTYRTVK
+80 GVFRTVK
-87 VAGVD
+87 VAGVA

-107 IVAPAGQGQ
+107 IADPSGSGQ
-116 LFGRPSSSDPST
+116 LQMRADDADTTT
-128 LLMVYNAGVGGNT
+128 LMMIYNSGVGGNT
-141 SNSSLLA
+141 SNTGLLA
-148 VADDGTIQVMTE
+148 VADDGTIQARTE
-160 TAQSTVIIDITGY
+160 TAQSKVVIDITGY

-183 GGFVAMSPA
+183 GGFVAMSPS

-198 DGTGAAAG
+198 GGIGAAQG

-217 ASGSNGIPAGAAAV
+217 ATGSNGIPTGAAAV
-231 AVNIVVINREAK
+231 AVNIIVINREAK
-243 AGYVRPTPTD
+243 AGYVRPTPT
-253 GVRST
+253 GETRST
-258 GVLNYNSTA
+258 GVLNYNSVE
-267 GLTTAMN
+267 GQSTAMN

-279 NSAGKFSL
+279 NADGKFSID
-287 STAEGGG
+287 TAEGGG

-317 QAGRLVDTRTTAS
+317 LNGRLIDTRNGAS
-330 IAAGASFAVQVG
+330 IAPGASFTVQVG
-342 GRAGAPTVEGGL
+342 GVQGAPTVEGGL

-364 NNSGADSYAKMWA
+364 NDSGADSYAKMWA
-377 DGAAEPDSSAISS
+377 DGAAEPESSAISS
-390 DTTSIVSNTVV
+390 DRTSKMTNTVV
-401 TPVGANGNIRIKNMG
+401 APVGANGKIRIKNMG
-416 KAAMNYVVDLQGTY
+416 TAAMNYLVDLQGAY
-430 NSLPGGPSDTN
+430 NSLPGGPGNTN

-473 TTSAMSLPG
+473 TTTAMSLPG
-482 ATSSTPIGAAY
+482 VTQNTTIGAAY
-493 NSRSTTVGDVNTM
+493 NSRSTTVGDANTM
-506 DANRWQYAL
+506 DANRWQFAL

-524 ADGVIYTDAVGTAW
+524 AQGVIYTDAVGTAW

-557 TLTRVDNSTTHEY
+557 TLTRVTPSGQDTQY
-570 TLKGWTS
+570 QLKGWTT
-577 NSTTHFNLAGQP
+577 NQTTVFNLAGQP
-589 TSIVDRNKNQI
+589 TKVTDRNGNI
-600 SFNSDEPGFTLK
+600 IDFTFATSDRYKLT
-612 SLVSTAGVSGA
+612 SLVSTAGVTGA
-623 RTANSSYANGVQ
+623 RTANSSYASGVQ

-656 DITTYTDALGKQTT
+656 DITTYTDALGKKTT
-670 FGYTNGDLTSI
+670 FGYTSGDLTTI

-694 SSDRVTKVEQRNTTA
+694 SSDRITKVEQRNTTA

-731 PRSDQSA
+731 PRSDQSV

-754 LVTNAVDPAD
+754 LVTKAVDPAD
-764 RERGREYNPANNGVA
+764 RERGREYNPANNGVT
-779 TATVGKEGGT
+779 TATTGT
-789 GTSAQSKSTNDY
+789 GDTTSTSTNDY

-812 TSSSGASSSAT
+812 TSSSGSSSSAT

-843 DSTSYGYSGVGNQTS
+843 DSTSYEYSGVGNPTS
-858 TSTGS
+858 TSTG
-863 GADAAKAE
+863 GTADAAKAE

-910 PSSNTDIIG
+910 PSSNTDIVG
-919 AKEYTYDAFGRVRT
+919 AKEYTYDGFGRMRT

-983 ITNAYDRRN
+983 ITNTYDQRN

-1021 AQGQVTHAY
+1021 AQGQVTHEY

-1042 TTAGTAKQVY
+1042 TNTGTAKQVY
-1052 LTDDHGRRTNTWLG
+1052 LTDDHGRRTDTWLG
-1066 APSNATPGVEPAS
+1066 APSNATPGAEPAS
-1079 WTGHQQVEYDSSGKI
+1079 WTGHQQVEYDASGKI

-1103 DTTLEVNTKYCYQ
+1103 DAALEVNTKYCYQ

-1190 TEATVS
+1190 IEATVS

-1233 AQQMTSSTKDGKKT
+1233 AQQMTSSTKDGKTT

-1278 SNGIPVIA
+1278 SNGVPVIA
-1286 GRELVGTG
+1286 SRELVGTG

-1299 SDPTTGQPLDLRT
+1299 SDPTTGQLLDLRT

-1330 SIADTGDVAYKVTYD
+1330 SLKDTGAVAYKVTYD

-1350 QVSDD
+1350 QVNAD

-1363 QNPYGYKV
+1363 QNPYGYKA
-1371 GIRASNTDTELT
+1371 GIRASNTDTGLT
-1383 KFGYRWQSAGTG
+1383 KFGYRWQSAATG
-1395 TWIER
+1395 SWIER
-1400 DTLDAPLSPSDAN
+1400 DTLDAPLSPSNAN
-1413 RYAFAGADP
+1413 RYAYAGADP
-1422 INRSDPTGRSVGGA
+1422 INKSDPRGRD
-1436 VASGVVNGLGVAAGA
+1436 
-1451 VICASTGG
+1451 
-1459 LGCLLG
+1459 
-1465 GVAAGVFF
+1465 VFDSATDAF
-1473 GAVGGVASEAVEGG
+1473 GKA
-1487 NDYGTSALE
+1487 
-1496 GAVEGGV
+1496 
-1503 SGLVGGGLGLAAT
+1503 GLVGNLANIGYYAAT
-1516 RFLPTRL
+1516 GNSKAAATETVGLITGTLAGAACELGIAAATGGVGVIATAGCYAVGTAVSNVTTGKVF

>member
-1 MGAVRWCDV
+1 M
-10 LRGSFRVFAASLSGR
+10 
-25 VRGVLLAVVTLVALL
+25 LAVVTLVALL

-92 GLPSSGIGAVTMMVT
+92 GLPSTGIGAVTMMVT

-192 RVLDSR
+192 RVLNSQ

-217 ASGSNGIPAGAAAV
+217 ATGSNGIPKGAAAV
-231 AVNIVVINREAK
+231 AVNIIVINREAK
-243 AGYVRPTPTD
+243 AGYVRPTPTG

-279 NSAGKFSL
+279 SDDGKFSL

-441 RTGQRTS
+441 RTGKRTS
-448 ATTLPFPITDQTNAS
+448 ATTLPFPITDQTSAS

-473 TTSAMSLPG
+473 TTTAMSLPG
-482 ATSSTPIGAAY
+482 VTQNTTIGAAY
-493 NSRSTTVGDVNTM
+493 NSRSTTVGDANTM

-524 ADGVIYTDAVGTAW
+524 AAGVIYTDAVGTAW

-549 ISPAGLQQ
+549 TSPAGLQQ

-612 SLVSTAGVSGA
+612 SLVSTAGVTGA

-641 GSSSRSVSWTKNSTG
+641 GSSTRSVSWTKNSTG
-656 DITTYTDALGKQTT
+656 DITAYTDALGKKTT
-670 FGYTNGDLTSI
+670 FGYTSGDLTSI

-731 PRSDQSA
+731 PRSDQSV
-738 AVADAKRTTYT
+738 AVADTKYTNYT

-754 LVTNAVDPAD
+754 LVTNVVDAAK
-764 RERGREYNPANNGVA
+764 REQSRSYKSTNNGVENSS
-779 TATVGKEGGT
+779 VGT
-789 GTSAQSKSTNDY
+789 GASASTSKNMY
-801 GKNESQSLTKS
+801 GANNEQSLTQS
-812 TSSSGASSSAT
+812 ESGSGTKNSAT
-823 YDAPGA
+823 YGSGSA
-829 ANKYLPSSTTDSAG
+829 AYLPSKVTDSSG
-843 DSTSYGYSGVGNQTS
+843 NETNYGYDGPGNQTS
-858 TSTGS
+858 TATG
-863 GADAAKAE
+863 GTGPEAAKAE
-871 LDYNSDG
+871 LEYNKKETDPYAWG
-878 TVKTATAP
+878 AVKSATAP
-886 GNGGNPTKYEY
+886 GDGDRKTTYSY
-897 ENKQLKKVTAPNN
+897 DTHDQLLAITAPA
-910 PSSNTDIIG
+910 NTVG
-919 AKEYTYDAFGRVRT
+919 EQKYSYDDFGRVKNH
-933 ETDGRGNTTTYGYD
+933 TDGDGGVTTYTYD
-947 NDDRTTSIA
+947 NDDRLLTTA
-956 FSDGTAT
+956 FDDGTAT
-963 VTRSYDGNGNLL
+963 VTNTYDGNGNQL
-975 TETSATGT
+975 TEQSATGT
-983 ITNAYDRRN
+983 ITNTYDQRN

-1001 GGGTVSYGYDLA
+1001 GGGTVSYGFDLA
-1013 GNTVTVTD
+1013 GNTHTVTD
-1021 AQGQVTHAY
+1021 GHGTVTHDY
-1030 DPSNVLTATTYP
+1030 DVANVLTRTTYP
-1042 TTAGTAKQVY
+1042 TANGGTAKQVY
-1052 LTDDHGRRTNTWLG
+1052 KNDDHGRRTDTWLG
-1066 APSNATPGVEPAS
+1066 AVENTDPTQDPTSWQAHQTITYGVSDHVTGVRAVNAEDPSKPVVSLTYCYITGIDAGGDCSATNSANATDKIQWVKDNI
-1079 WTGHQQVEYDSSGKI
+1079 TQQTTTYTYDS
-1094 THIKAWTGK
+1094 
-1103 DTTLEVNTKYCYQ
+1103 NN
-1116 FEAPSDGTCD
+1116 
-1126 DSDKSKDRSKLQWTR
+1126 
-1141 DGSGQAT
+1141 
-1148 KYGYTSGR
+1148 R
-1156 LTKITQSGGDT
+1156 LTKATQAGGTTNIT
-1167 PTNWAFT
+1167 WAYT
-1174 YDKAGN
+1174 YDAAGN
-1180 RTRATATNAT
+1180 RLTAKRGGDVTSSQTLTYN
-1190 TEATVS
+1190 TV
-1196 DQQLSYNAL
+1196 
-1205 GQITTTGY
+1205 GQITSDGY
-1213 AYDKTGNMTASPG
+1213 AYDKVGNLTTAPG
-1226 ATYTYNG
+1226 QTFTYNG
-1233 AQQMTSSTKDGKKT
+1233 AQQMTSSTKDGVT
-1247 TYEYAGADMNKLLY
+1247 TRYEYAGSDMNKLLS
-1261 QATDGGAEYGYT
+1261 QVTDGGAEYDYT

-1278 SNGIPVIA
+1278 SNGVPVIA
-1286 GRELVGTG
+1286 SRTIAGTG
-1294 TAAVI
+1294 TASVI
-1299 SDPTTGQPLDLRT
+1299 SDPGTGQPLDLQT

-1317 SMYVLDGI
+1317 SMWVIDGT

-1330 SIADTGDVAYKVTYD
+1330 AIADTGKTAYTVSYDPYGVETVTVGAD
-1345 AYGKE
+1345 
-1350 QVSDD
+1350 
-1355 GGSSAQWQ
+1355 SAQWK
-1363 QNPYGYKV
+1363 QNPYGFKS
-1371 GIRASNTDTELT
+1371 GLRSSSTENGLT
-1383 KFGYRWQSAGTG
+1383 KFGYRWQSSTTG
-1395 TWIER
+1395 AWIER
-1400 DTLDAPLSPSDAN
+1400 DTLDAPLDPTNAN
-1413 RYAFAGADP
+1413 RYAFAAGDP
-1422 INRSDPTGRSVGGA
+1422 INHSDPTGQYDLWQATVTGAASGIGSAAGGCLAGGA
-1436 VASGVVNGLGVAAGA
+1436 VGTLAGGVGALPGCGLGAA
-1451 VICASTGG
+1451 TGLVSG
-1459 LGCLLG
+1459 
-1465 GVAAGVFF
+1465 F
-1473 GAVGGVASEAVEGG
+1473 VGGFVTNSLLQLTGMA
-1487 NDYGTSALE
+1487 
-1496 GAVEGGV
+1496 
-1503 SGLVGGGLGLAAT
+1503 
-1516 RFLPTRL
+1516 